1 MIKAGIIGAAGYTG
15 GEVLRLLL
23 RHPQVELVFAQ
34 STSNA
39 GVKVSRV
46 HTDLYGDTDIEF
58 CEKADVLSCDIVFLC
73 GGHGSAQA
81 TIDSFPAE
89 YCGRIIDL
97 GNDFRLKADAGD
109 FVYGLT
115 DCFKGRIVNA
125 RHIAN
130 PGCFA
135 TAIQLALLPL
145 AKEDLLGEIHVTAL
159 TGATGAGQKL
169 QESTAFNWRDNNIS
183 VYKAFTHQHLGEICE
198 TLSSLAPSWNGKIN
212 FVPVRGDFPRGI
224 FASVYLD
231 CPLEEKEAVGLYEAY
246 YADSPFV
253 SVCDFNPDLK
263 MVTGTNK
270 ALVHPRKYGSKLHII
285 SCLDNLLK
293 GAAGQAVE
301 NMNLMFGLPRDC
313 GLRLKGCKF

>member
-34 STSNA
+34 SISNA
-39 GVKVSRV
+39 SRKVSLV

-58 CEKADVLSCDIVFLC
+58 CEQADVAGCDVVFLC

-81 TIDSFPAE
+81 TIDSFHAE
-89 YCGRIIDL
+89 YDGHIIDL
-97 GNDFRLKADAGD
+97 GNDFRLKANAGD

-115 DCFKGRIVNA
+115 DCFKDRIVKA

-145 AKEDLLGEIHVTAL
+145 AVKDLLGEIHVTAL

-183 VYKAFTHQHLGEICE
+183 VYKAFTHQHLGEISE
-198 TLSSLAPSWNGKIN
+198 TLSSLAPSWEGNIN
-212 FVPVRGDFPRGI
+212 FVPIRGDFPRGI

-231 CPLEEKEAVGLYEAY
+231 CPLEENETVNLYNNY
-246 YADSPFV
+246 YSDSPFV

-270 ALVHPRKYGSKLHII
+270 ALLYPRKYGNRLHII
-285 SCLDNLLK
+285 SCLDNLIK

-301 NMNLMFGLPRDC
+301 NMNLMFGLPQDC
-313 GLRLKGCKF
+313 GLKLKGCKF

>member
-34 STSNA
+34 SISNA
-39 GVKVSRV
+39 GRKVSLV

-58 CEKADVLSCDIVFLC
+58 CEQADVAGCDVVFLC

-89 YCGRIIDL
+89 YDGRIIDL
-97 GNDFRLKADAGD
+97 GNDFRLKANAGD

-115 DCFKGRIVNA
+115 DCFKDRIVKA

-145 AKEDLLGEIHVTAL
+145 AVKDLLGEIHVTAL

-183 VYKAFTHQHLGEICE
+183 VYKAFTHQHLGEISE
-198 TLSSLAPSWNGKIN
+198 TLSSLAPSWKGNIN
-212 FVPVRGDFPRGI
+212 FVPIRGDFPRGI

-231 CPLEEKEAVGLYEAY
+231 CPLEENETVNLYNNY
-246 YADSPFV
+246 YSDSPFV

-270 ALVHPRKYGSKLHII
+270 ALLYPRKYGNRLHII
-285 SCLDNLLK
+285 SCLDNLIK

-301 NMNLMFGLPRDC
+301 NMNLMFGLPQDC
-313 GLRLKGCKF
+313 GLKLKGCKF

>member
-34 STSNA
+34 SISNA
-39 GVKVSRV
+39 GRKVSLV

-58 CEKADVLSCDIVFLC
+58 CEQADVAGCDVVFLC

-81 TIDSFPAE
+81 TIDSFHAE
-89 YCGRIIDL
+89 YDGRIIDL
-97 GNDFRLKADAGD
+97 GNDFRLKANAGD

-115 DCFKGRIVNA
+115 DCFKDRIVKA

-145 AKEDLLGEIHVTAL
+145 AVKDLLGEIHVTAL

-183 VYKAFTHQHLGEICE
+183 VYKAFTHQHLGEISE
-198 TLSSLAPSWNGKIN
+198 TLSSLAPSWEGNIN
-212 FVPVRGDFPRGI
+212 FVPIRGDFPRGI

-231 CPLEEKEAVGLYEAY
+231 CPLEENEAADLYKAY

-270 ALVHPRKYGSKLHII
+270 AMLYPRKYGSKLHII
-285 SCLDNLLK
+285 SCLDNLIK

-301 NMNLMFGLPRDC
+301 NMNLMFGLPQDC
-313 GLRLKGCKF
+313 GLKLKGCKF

>member
-23 RHPQVELVFAQ
+23 HHPQVEVVFAQ
-34 STSNA
+34 SISNA
-39 GVKVSRV
+39 GAKVSRV
-46 HTDLYGDTDIEF
+46 HTDLYGDTDMEF
-58 CEKADVLSCDIVFLC
+58 SGEADVMRCDVVFLC
-73 GGHGSAQA
+73 GGHGSAAA
-81 TIDSFPAE
+81 TIAGFPA
-89 YCGRIIDL
+89 GFDGKIIDL
-97 GNDFRLKADAGD
+97 GNDFRLKDNAGD

-115 DCFKGRIVNA
+115 DCFRDRIRKA

-145 AKEDLLGEIHVTAL
+145 AAKDLLNEIHVTAL

-183 VYKAFTHQHLGEICE
+183 VYKAFTHQHLGEIGE
-198 TLSSLAPSWNGKIN
+198 TLSSLAPSWNGGIN
-212 FVPVRGDFPRGI
+212 FVPIRGDFPRGI

-231 CPLEEKEAVGLYEAY
+231 CPLEEDEAADLYKAY

-270 ALVHPRKYGSKLHII
+270 ALLYPRKYGSKLHII
-285 SCLDNLLK
+285 SCLDNLIK

-301 NMNLMFGLPRDC
+301 NMNLMFGLPQDC